1 MTRREATI
9 FVSLAGLPFIVPH
22 VVEDF
27 AGGIAERVG
36 LATGAAA
43 FLLGG
48 YLALQVWGIVGVGQG
63 RRVGWVI
70 TFWASAV
77 WTVVAGVGPGPP
89 GLAGGVPGGA
99 LSPGGGLGRGPSP
112 GGAAPPARR
121 GRGRG
126 AARAGARRGRSCARG
141 RARHRPPL
149 LGRRGRRARR
159 GRARLHRAARD
170 RSRRRERRRGAPGG
184 PRWRLPPG
192 RPGDRHDGGDR
203 ARGARPR
210 RSRHD
215 VRRLRGQGLPGLR
228 LRVPQAPAP

>member
-77 WTVVAGVGPGPP
+77 WTVVAGVWHPPP
-89 GLAGGVPGGA
+89 GFARGFRGGA
-99 LSPGGGLGRGPSP
+99 LSRVGGPGLFPPRGA
-112 GGAAPPARR
+112 AAPP
-121 GRGRG
+121 G
-126 AARAGARRGRSCARG
+126 
-141 RARHRPPL
+141 
-149 LGRRGRRARR
+149 
-159 GRARLHRAARD
+159 
-170 RSRRRERRRGAPGG
+170 
-184 PRWRLPPG
+184 
-192 RPGDRHDGGDR
+192 R
-203 ARGARPR
+203 ARGAPW
-210 RSRHD
+210 
-215 VRRLRGQGLPGLR
+215 P
-228 LRVPQAPAP
+228 PP

>member
-70 TFWASAV
+70 TFWASVV
-77 WTVVAGVGPGPP
+77 WTVVAAVGKRPPALARGLPG
-89 GLAGGVPGGA
+89 AA
-99 LSPGGGLGRGPSP
+99 LSPGLARRLVLPQGAAAARGPS
-112 GGAAPPARR
+112 
-121 GRGRG
+121 
-126 AARAGARRGRSCARG
+126 G
-141 RARHRPPL
+141 RA
-149 LGRRGRRARR
+149 
-159 GRARLHRAARD
+159 
-170 RSRRRERRRGAPGG
+170 
-184 PRWRLPPG
+184 
-192 RPGDRHDGGDR
+192 
-203 ARGARPR
+203 
-210 RSRHD
+210 
-215 VRRLRGQGLPGLR
+215 
-228 LRVPQAPAP
+228 

>member
-22 VVEDF
+22 VVEDL

-77 WTVVAGVGPGPP
+77 WTVVAVAEHGPAVLARGVPSGALSVVWGVGP
-89 GLAGGVPGGA
+89 V
-99 LSPGGGLGRGPSP
+99 LSQ
-112 GGAAPPARR
+112 GAA
-121 GRGRG
+121 
-126 AARAGARRGRSCARG
+126 AA
-141 RARHRPPL
+141 
-149 LGRRGRRARR
+149 LGWR
-159 GRARLHRAARD
+159 
-170 RSRRRERRRGAPGG
+170 
-184 PRWRLPPG
+184 RWRPEPP
-192 RPGDRHDGGDR
+192 
-203 ARGARPR
+203 
-210 RSRHD
+210 
-215 VRRLRGQGLPGLR
+215 
-228 LRVPQAPAP
+228 

>member
-22 VVEDF
+22 VVEDL

-77 WTVVAGVGPGPP
+77 WTVVAVVGHGPA
-89 GLAGGVPGGA
+89 GLAGGFRSGA
-99 LSPGGGLGRGPSP
+99 LSVGWGLGVVLSP
-112 GGAAPPARR
+112 GAAAPLARR
-121 GRGRG
+121 G
-126 AARAGARRGRSCARG
+126 
-141 RARHRPPL
+141 
-149 LGRRGRRARR
+149 
-159 GRARLHRAARD
+159 
-170 RSRRRERRRGAPGG
+170 
-184 PRWRLPPG
+184 G
-192 RPGDRHDGGDR
+192 RPGPDPESTPLD
-203 ARGARPR
+203 
-210 RSRHD
+210 SRHGS
-215 VRRLRGQGLPGLR
+215 LSH
-228 LRVPQAPAP
+228 APFCLEKKKTH

>member
-77 WTVVAGVGPGPP
+77 WTVVAVGDHGAA
-89 GLAGGVPGGA
+89 GLPRGFRGGA
-99 LSPGGGLGRGPSP
+99 VSVGWGLGVLLSPGE
-112 GGAAPPARR
+112 APP
-121 GRGRG
+121 
-126 AARAGARRGRSCARG
+126 
-141 RARHRPPL
+141 P
-149 LGRRGRRARR
+149 GRRGGA
-159 GRARLHRAARD
+159 
-170 RSRRRERRRGAPGG
+170 RGAP
-184 PRWRLPPG
+184 PV
-192 RPGDRHDGGDR
+192 RPG
-203 ARGARPR
+203 AA
-210 RSRHD
+210 
-215 VRRLRGQGLPGLR
+215 
-228 LRVPQAPAP
+228 

>member
-77 WTVVAGVGPGPP
+77 WTVVAVVDHGPAV
-89 GLAGGVPGGA
+89 LAGGFRSGA
-99 LSPGGGLGRGPSP
+99 LSVVWVLGLVLSQGTAAALAWRGW
-112 GGAAPPARR
+112 
-121 GRGRG
+121 
-126 AARAGARRGRSCARG
+126 
-141 RARHRPPL
+141 
-149 LGRRGRRARR
+149 
-159 GRARLHRAARD
+159 
-170 RSRRRERRRGAPGG
+170 RRE
-184 PRWRLPPG
+184 
-192 RPGDRHDGGDR
+192 
-203 ARGARPR
+203 
-210 RSRHD
+210 
-215 VRRLRGQGLPGLR
+215 
-228 LRVPQAPAP
+228 PAS

>member
-36 LATGAAA
+36 LAIGAAA

-77 WTVVAGVGPGPP
+77 WTVVARVGHGPAALPG
-89 GLAGGVPGGA
+89 GLPGGA
-99 LSPGGGLGRGPSP
+99 PSVV
-112 GGAAPPARR
+112 
-121 GRGRG
+121 
-126 AARAGARRGRSCARG
+126 
-141 RARHRPPL
+141 
-149 LGRRGRRARR
+149 
-159 GRARLHRAARD
+159 
-170 RSRRRERRRGAPGG
+170 
-184 PRWRLPPG
+184 W
-192 RPGDRHDGGDR
+192 
-203 ARGARPR
+203 
-210 RSRHD
+210 
-215 VRRLRGQGLPGLR
+215 GLR
-228 LRVPQAPAP
+228 LR

>member
-77 WTVVAGVGPGPP
+77 WTVVAVLGHRAP
-89 GLAGGVPGGA
+89 GVPGG
-99 LSPGGGLGRGPSP
+99 LRGGAPSLVWGLGVVLSHGT
-112 GGAAPPARR
+112 AAA
-121 GRGRG
+121 
-126 AARAGARRGRSCARG
+126 
-141 RARHRPPL
+141 
-149 LGRRGRRARR
+149 
-159 GRARLHRAARD
+159 
-170 RSRRRERRRGAPGG
+170 
-184 PRWRLPPG
+184 
-192 RPGDRHDGGDR
+192 
-203 ARGARPR
+203 
-210 RSRHD
+210 
-215 VRRLRGQGLPGLR
+215 
-228 LRVPQAPAP
+228 

>member
-63 RRVGWVI
+63 RQVGWVI

-77 WTVVAGVGPGPP
+77 WTVVAVVGHRP
-89 GLAGGVPGGA
+89 AGCPAGVP
-99 LSPGGGLGRGPSP
+99 
-112 GGAAPPARR
+112 
-121 GRGRG
+121 
-126 AARAGARRGRSCARG
+126 
-141 RARHRPPL
+141 
-149 LGRRGRRARR
+149 
-159 GRARLHRAARD
+159 
-170 RSRRRERRRGAPGG
+170 
-184 PRWRLPPG
+184 
-192 RPGDRHDGGDR
+192 
-203 ARGARPR
+203 ARPR
-210 RSRHD
+210 P
-215 VRRLRGQGLPGLR
+215 PGWGSG
-228 LRVPQAPAP
+228 RVPPSGA

>member
-77 WTVVAGVGPGPP
+77 WTLVAVVDHRPPGPAR
-89 GLAGGVPGGA
+89 GFRSGA
-99 LSPGGGLGRGPSP
+99 PPLGWVLRAAPSP
-112 GGAAPPARR
+112 GTAAPPA
-121 GRGRG
+121 
-126 AARAGARRGRSCARG
+126 
-141 RARHRPPL
+141 
-149 LGRRGRRARR
+149 
-159 GRARLHRAARD
+159 
-170 RSRRRERRRGAPGG
+170 
-184 PRWRLPPG
+184 
-192 RPGDRHDGGDR
+192 
-203 ARGARPR
+203 
-210 RSRHD
+210 
-215 VRRLRGQGLPGLR
+215 
-228 LRVPQAPAP
+228 

>member
-77 WTVVAGVGPGPP
+77 WTVVAGVGHGRP
-89 GLAGGVPGGA
+89 GLAGGVSSGA
-99 LSPGGGLGRGPSP
+99 LPVGCGAGRGPSP
-112 GGAAPPARR
+112 GA
-121 GRGRG
+121 
-126 AARAGARRGRSCARG
+126 AGAPSSTRRCSRG
-141 RARHRPPL
+141 RAPWALVCSRPCASPTSSSRPT
-149 LGRRGRRARR
+149 GSPRAPWTGASSPRG
-159 GRARLHRAARD
+159 
-170 RSRRRERRRGAPGG
+170 S
-184 PRWRLPPG
+184 
-192 RPGDRHDGGDR
+192 
-203 ARGARPR
+203 
-210 RSRHD
+210 
-215 VRRLRGQGLPGLR
+215 
-228 LRVPQAPAP
+228 

>member
-77 WTVVAGVGPGPP
+77 WTVVAVVGHGAP
-89 GLAGGVPGGA
+89 GLARGVPGRPR
-99 LSPGGGLGRGPSP
+99 SRTTS
-112 GGAAPPARR
+112 APPSRSTR
-121 GRGRG
+121 SGRCGWRV
-126 AARAGARRGRSCARG
+126 
-141 RARHRPPL
+141 
-149 LGRRGRRARR
+149 
-159 GRARLHRAARD
+159 
-170 RSRRRERRRGAPGG
+170 RRERRCSPNRTS
-184 PRWRLPPG
+184 L
-192 RPGDRHDGGDR
+192 
-203 ARGARPR
+203 
-210 RSRHD
+210 SI
-215 VRRLRGQGLPGLR
+215 
-228 LRVPQAPAP
+228 

>member
-22 VVEDF
+22 VVEDL

-77 WTVVAGVGPGPP
+77 WTVVAVRGPGAA
-89 GLAGGVPGGA
+89 GLARSKGTPAA
-99 LSPGGGLGRGPSP
+99 LAGRGW
-112 GGAAPPARR
+112 
-121 GRGRG
+121 
-126 AARAGARRGRSCARG
+126 
-141 RARHRPPL
+141 
-149 LGRRGRRARR
+149 
-159 GRARLHRAARD
+159 
-170 RSRRRERRRGAPGG
+170 RRE
-184 PRWRLPPG
+184 
-192 RPGDRHDGGDR
+192 
-203 ARGARPR
+203 
-210 RSRHD
+210 
-215 VRRLRGQGLPGLR
+215 
-228 LRVPQAPAP
+228 PAS

>member
-70 TFWASAV
+70 TFWASVV
-77 WTVVAGVGPGPP
+77 WTVVAVVDHGPAVLAGGFPSGALSVVWVLRLVLSQGTAAALAPRGGGPGPP
-89 GLAGGVPGGA
+89 
-99 LSPGGGLGRGPSP
+99 
-112 GGAAPPARR
+112 AR
-121 GRGRG
+121 
-126 AARAGARRGRSCARG
+126 
-141 RARHRPPL
+141 
-149 LGRRGRRARR
+149 
-159 GRARLHRAARD
+159 
-170 RSRRRERRRGAPGG
+170 
-184 PRWRLPPG
+184 
-192 RPGDRHDGGDR
+192 
-203 ARGARPR
+203 
-210 RSRHD
+210 
-215 VRRLRGQGLPGLR
+215 
-228 LRVPQAPAP
+228 